1 MPTACGSSLSD
12 FSPDSRA
19 HAHALTTRAPP
30 QVTIDRADGPSIGVA
45 SSDHT
50 LGSALGD
57 NRTTWVL
64 HTSSLKPSVRAGDV
78 IGVSLDQSDFPVALK
93 FFRNGVQCADLRGP
107 SAEPTAIVQLSGA
120 NDRVRV
126 NFGGLPWAHPPPH
139 GFEGI
144 IRSRSIL

>member
-1 MPTACGSSLSD
+1 MTIERVEGLSL
-12 FSPDSRA
+12 
-19 HAHALTTRAPP
+19 
-30 QVTIDRADGPSIGVA
+30 GVA
-45 SSDHT
+45 SGDHT

-64 HTSSLKPSVRAGDV
+64 HASTLKPGLRAGDV
-78 IGVSLDQSDFPVALK
+78 IGVSLDQSDFPVSLK

-107 SAEPTAIVQLSGA
+107 SAEPTAILQLSGA
-120 NDRVRV
+120 DDRVRV
-126 NFGGLPWAHPPPH
+126 NFGGLPFAHPPPH